1 MQPSLAPTWQMLV
14 VRGVLGLLLGILA
27 IAWPISTALALITLF
42 GIWALVD
49 GVSSLVQAFVKPN
62 PGLIRVALAL
72 MGLVGVVAG
81 FVAIVHPI
89 NAAVTLTWFL
99 GIWLIARGVME
110 LLLAFT
116 ASSLRPQWL
125 ILVGAVIDFVLGIMF
140 ALNPGKGALGIATF
154 LGIVA
159 LAWGAA
165 YLAAG
170 FALRKV
176 TTAVDVTP
184 AA

>member
-1 MQPSLAPTWQMLV
+1 MQPTLAPTWQMLV
-14 VRGVLGLLLGILA
+14 LRGALGILLGILA

-42 GIWALVD
+42 GLWALVD

-62 PGLIRVALAL
+62 PGLLRVALAL
-72 MGLVGVVAG
+72 MGLIGIVAG
-81 FVAIVHPI
+81 FFAIFHPI
-89 NAAVTLTWFL
+89 DAAVTLTWFL

-116 ASSLRPQWL
+116 ASSLTPQWL
-125 ILVGAVIDFVLGIMF
+125 ILLGAVIDFVLGIMF
-140 ALNPGKGALGIATF
+140 ALNPGKGALGILTF

-159 LAWGAA
+159 LVWGVA

-176 TTAVDVTP
+176 TTTVDLTP
-184 AA
+184 TA